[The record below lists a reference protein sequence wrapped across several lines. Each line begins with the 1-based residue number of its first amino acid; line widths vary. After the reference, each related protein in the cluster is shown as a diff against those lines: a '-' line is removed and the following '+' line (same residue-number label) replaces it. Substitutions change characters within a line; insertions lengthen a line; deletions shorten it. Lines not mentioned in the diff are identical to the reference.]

1 MYSFRRSDHY
11 PVKANFSQICRKI
24 QVTNATGLLY
34 FNARYYDPQLGTF
47 LSPDAIVPD
56 PAAVPDYN
64 RFLYARGNPLKY
76 TDPSGHYSN
85 EEIMQHFGCED
96 WACVE
101 SNFQDDGAYAG
112 MWGWLYILQKAV
124 DGDLITAMQHAGSN
138 GWSTW
143 TGMFQRSENG
153 RIGII
158 PFELKTDT
166 EIFSYSSSDPVDNRP
181 FALYG
186 ATGDMGFYALNSGQI
201 GTTPSE
207 HPVDC
212 TTMDCVAVSIDVV
225 SAGGAALQVPSPICG
240 PYAPA
245 CTMGGWAISST
256 ATIAGIGWTAYQVQQ
271 SNASGNDL
279 VFTSSL
285 GAIGILSSNPQISLT
300 VSLIQL
306 GRDATTPLF
315 AK

>member
-1 MYSFRRSDHY
+1 
-11 PVKANFSQICRKI
+11 
-24 QVTNATGLLY
+24 
-34 FNARYYDPQLGTF
+34 
-47 LSPDAIVPD
+47 
-56 PAAVPDYN
+56 
-64 RFLYARGNPLKY
+64 
-76 TDPSGHYSN
+76 
-85 EEIMQHFGCED
+85 MQHFGCED

-212 TTMDCVAVSIDVV
+212 TTLDCVAVTIDVV
-225 SAGGAALQVPSPICG
+225 SAGGAALQVASPMCG
-240 PYAPA
+240 PYAPGCYGA
-245 CTMGGWAISST
+245 GRTISFA
-256 ATIAGIGWTAYQVQQ
+256 ATGASVVWTSYKSLIGE
-271 SNASGNDL
+271 
-279 VFTSSL
+279 TSSL
-285 GAIGILSSNPQISLT
+285 DIGISAGTTVGSLSQDPRISL
-300 VSLIQL
+300 VASLIQL
-306 GRDATTPLF
+306 GRDLAIPITSQ
-315 AK
+315 